1 MTNFDIEYAEAERL
15 EELLQSVDRPG
26 EFCAHGRVFVPMPR
40 LEVEGVGVLSFPVP
54 DFQVRLLVGAA
65 ERAPYGKGADTLVD
79 TSVRDCW
86 QIDAA
91 RMRLGGGV
99 WADTLRGILD
109 TVATG
114 LGCPAGRLDARL
126 YKLLIY
132 EPGGFF
138 SAHRD
143 TEKTDG
149 MIATLSITLPAAAS
163 AGGELIVR
171 HLDREVRIDMNASEP
186 SELAFAAFYADCAH
200 ETLPIRGGCRLSL
213 VFNLCLRP
221 DDTDTPRQ
229 APDYSDQVRDIA
241 EHLIAWRDG
250 ARGPDK
256 LIWLLEHEYSEAGLS
271 FDALKNADAALAEV
285 LKLAA
290 GRADCELHAAI
301 VHIEEEGSV
310 RYIDGD
316 YLDDWRR
323 GGDDTDDVEMDE
335 VLDGRYWLDGWTS
348 GDDTRPAF
356 GELSV
361 NPGEL
366 LPVGALGDAEPD
378 EQWVNES
385 SGNAGVSLERAY
397 RHAAFV
403 IWPHRATLDIL
414 AGENIDGA
422 VDWARR
428 QVERGAV
435 DAGNLIARLISVWP
449 TERRGR
455 NGGGRADMLRL
466 LGRIGDAT
474 LATRF
479 LREVLLLRYDGSEN
493 ESLPAVLRLA
503 GPDDTA
509 EFLVDLV
516 ESRFLFHADAT
527 LALLLRLGE
536 SGESANF
543 DWRDVLGGSVRAA
556 LAALPS
562 VLSPPART
570 RELAWPPAP
579 SPKRIG
585 DAELRDLFT
594 LAWRCG
600 LAEEAQTAASV
611 VAAHPEAIAPQR
623 AIPSALEAMSREE
636 GLASGAAYLLLW
648 RHAADSLL
656 RRSAKPPQAPR
667 DWVIEARIPCDC
679 ELCAALDAF
688 CKHPVDRVC
697 RFPVRSELR
706 AHLHQQIES
715 CRLDMSHVT
724 ERRGR
729 PYTLVCTKDRRSYE
743 RRLAEYA
750 RDIETMRSLT
760 RFMPA
765 GKRAES
771 VEEQRR
777 HLLDAITAAG

>member
-1 MTNFDIEYAEAERL
+1 M
-15 EELLQSVDRPG
+15 
-26 EFCAHGRVFVPMPR
+26 
-40 LEVEGVGVLSFPVP
+40 
-54 DFQVRLLVGAA
+54 
-65 ERAPYGKGADTLVD
+65 
-79 TSVRDCW
+79 
-86 QIDAA
+86 
-91 RMRLGGGV
+91 
-99 WADTLRGILD
+99 RGILD

-143 TEKTDG
+143 TKKADG

-171 HLDREVRIDMNASEP
+171 HVDQEVRIDMNVSEP

-213 VFNLCLRP
+213 VRNICLHP
-221 DDTDTPRQ
+221 GDTDTPRQ

-256 LIWLLEHEYSEAGLS
+256 LIWLLEHEYSVAGLS

-290 GRADCELHAAI
+290 ERADCELHAAI
-301 VHIEEEGSV
+301 IHIEEEGSV
-310 RYIDGD
+310 SYVDGD
-316 YLDDWRR
+316 YLDDWDR
-323 GGDDTDDVEMDE
+323 GGDDTYDVEMDG
-335 VLDGRYWLDGWTS
+335 VLDGRYWLNGWTS
-348 GDDTRPAF
+348 GDDTQPAF

-366 LPVGALGDAEPD
+366 LPTGALDDAEPD

-385 SGNAGVSLERAY
+385 SGNAGVTLERAY

-435 DAGNLIARLISVWP
+435 DAGDLIARLISVWP
-449 TERRGR
+449 TERPGR
-455 NGGGRADMLRL
+455 NSGGRADMLRL
-466 LGRIGDAT
+466 LGRVGDAT
-474 LATRF
+474 QAIPARGPAAP
-479 LREVLLLRYDGSEN
+479 LRRQRKRK
-493 ESLPAVLRLA
+493 PAGGAAA
-503 GPDDTA
+503 GRSGRHRRISGRSGRVALSFPC
-509 EFLVDLV
+509 
-516 ESRFLFHADAT
+516 RRHAFIAP
-527 LALLLRLGE
+527 RLGE

-543 DWRDVLGGSVRAA
+543 DWRDALGGSVRAA

-570 RELAWPPAP
+570 REPTWPPAP

-594 LAWRCG
+594 LAWRCE
-600 LAEEAQTAASV
+600 LTEEAETAAAV

-623 AIPSALEAMSREE
+623 AIPSALEAMSREQ
-636 GLASGAAYLLLW
+636 GLAGGAAYLLLW

-656 RRSAKPPQAPR
+656 RRSARPPEAPR

-679 ELCAALDAF
+679 ELCATLDAF
-688 CKHPVDRVC
+688 CKHPVDHVC

-706 AHLHQQIES
+706 KHLHRQIES
-715 CRLDMSHVT
+715 CRLDMSHVI

-729 PYTLVCTKDRRSYE
+729 PYTLVCTKDRRSHE

-750 RDIETMRSLT
+750 GDIETMRSLT

-765 GKRAES
+765 GKRAEF
-771 VEEQRR
+771 VEEQRQ
-777 HLLDAITAAG
+777 HLLEAITAAG